1 MSMNEN
7 GKKQAVG
14 YVRVSTNGQVGDDK
28 FGIESQKQ
36 QITEYAVENGYTIV

>member
-1 MSMNEN
+1 MSTNEN

-14 YVRVSTNGQVGDDK
+14 YVRVSTNSQVGDDK

-36 QITEYAVENGYTIV
+36 QITELSLIHI